1 MIRYLAELERRI
13 LVYDGAMGTS
23 IQNFHLTAEDY
34 GGKEGCNEYL
44 VLVKPEVIEQVHV
57 SYMEA
62 GADVLETDTFGGNR
76 PKLEEYGIGHLT
88 YEQNFK
94 AAQLA
99 RQVADRFSTPEK
111 PRFVAGSMGP
121 TGQLPSSDDPLLSK
135 LGFEDLAA
143 IYEEQAQPLVEGG
156 CDVLLIETSQDIL
169 EVKAAIAG
177 IQRYFGKSGRRVP
190 IQAQVTLDVSGRM
203 LLGTDMGAAIA
214 ILEALPID
222 VIGLNC
228 STGPEHMRAP
238 IQVLSERATKPISIV
253 PNAGLPLNVDGKAV
267 YPLEPAPMAATLRD
281 FVSQYGINLVGGCC
295 GTTPAHIKAIAEAV
309 ADLSPR
315 PKSPSSEP
323 YVASAIASVAL
334 HQDPKPLLVGE
345 RINAQGSR
353 KVKELLLNDD
363 YDGILTVGRNQV
375 EGGAHVLDV
384 CVALTERADEIEQ
397 MRHVVKK
404 LAMGI
409 EAPLMFDSTEPNV
422 LIEAMR
428 HYPGRAI
435 LNSIHLE
442 NGRKRIDTLLPHVL
456 EHGAALVALTI
467 DETGMAKTTE
477 RKLEVAMRIHDIV
490 TEEYGLKPEALIFDA
505 LTFTLATGD
514 PEFRDS
520 ALATIEGIRQIK
532 GSLPGVLT
540 ILGVSNVSF
549 GLTPNARGVLNSV
562 FLHHCV
568 QAGLDLA
575 IVNPAQITPLAEI
588 PEEPRTLAEDM
599 ILNRRPDALQRF
611 IEYFEANQV
620 QTAGNVPVEDPM
632 AGMTSETKIHY
643 QILHRKKDGI
653 ETQIDEAL
661 SRHDP
666 VELLN
671 TVLLPAMKDVG
682 DKFGRGELILPFVL
696 QSAEVMKKAVNHLEQ
711 FLEKKEGYTKGKI
724 VLATVYGDVHD
735 IGKNLVNTILTNN
748 GYTVHDLGKQVPVNT
763 IIEKAIEMQADAI
776 GLSALLVSTSK
787 QMTLCVNELHARGL
801 DFPVLVG
808 GAAINRSFGRRLA
821 IAEDG
826 KPYAAGAFYANDAFE
841 GLSLMDQ
848 LMNNETRETLRARI
862 HAEALEAAS
871 KPKAAATTAAPAI
884 IRSAVRTDVAIPLA
898 PFWGHRLIDDIPLD
912 RVFECLDLK
921 SLFRLSW
928 GGRSTNG
935 PAWEKLL
942 KEDFLPRLE
951 ALKARAKKE
960 GFLKPQVLYGY
971 YPCQAAGNTL
981 LVYESPE
988 SPVVKAQFSFPRQ
1001 PEGEHLCL
1009 ADYFAP
1015 VDSGRMDVVAFQAVT
1030 VGPGST
1036 ELNEKLQAAGDY
1048 SEGYYLHGLSV
1059 EAAEALAEVAH
1070 RHIKAELGMGP
1081 GQGKRYSWGYPAV
1094 PDLDDHAK
1102 LFGLMPIAQM
1112 LGMTLTDA
1120 FQLVPEQSTLAMVLH
1135 HSEAK
1140 YYAIN
1145 AGAGGAVSPHPRL
1158 VKEGV

>member
-1 MIRYLAELERRI
+1 MSRYLSELERRI

-23 IQNFHLTAEDY
+23 IQNFHLTADDY

-44 VLVKPEVIEQVHV
+44 VLVKPEIIEAVHV

-62 GADVLETDTFGGNR
+62 GADVLETDTFGASR
-76 PKLEEYGIGHLT
+76 PKLEEYGLGHLT

-99 RQVADRFSTPEK
+99 RQVADRFSTPER
-111 PRFVAGSMGP
+111 PRFVAGSIGP
-121 TGQLPSSDDPLLSK
+121 TGMLPSSDDPT
-135 LGFEDLAA
+135 LGNISFEELAA
-143 IYEEQAQPLVEGG
+143 IFEEQAQPLVEGG

-177 IQRYFGKSGRRVP
+177 ISRYFKKSGRRVP

-214 ILEALPID
+214 ILEALSID

-238 IQVLSERATKPISIV
+238 LQVLSERATKPISIV
-253 PNAGLPLNVDGKAV
+253 PNAGLPLNIEGKAV
-267 YPLEPAPMAATLRD
+267 YPLEPGPMAALLRD
-281 FVSQYGINLVGGCC
+281 FVVQYGVNMVGGCC
-295 GTTPAHIKAIAEAV
+295 GTTPAHIKAIVEAV
-309 ADLSPR
+309 ADLAPR
-315 PKSPSSEP
+315 AKSPSAEP
-323 YVASAIASVAL
+323 FVASAIASVSL

-353 KVKELLLNDD
+353 KVKALLLDDD
-363 YDGILTVGRNQV
+363 YDGILTVGRDQV
-375 EGGAHVLDV
+375 EGGAHILDI
-384 CVALTERADEIEQ
+384 CVALTERADEVEQ
-397 MRHVVKK
+397 MRRVVKK

-409 EAPLMFDSTEPNV
+409 EAPLMFDSTEPSV

-428 HYPGRAI
+428 AFPGRAI

-442 NGRKRIDTLLPHVL
+442 NGRTRIDTLLPHVL

-477 RKLEVAMRIHDIV
+477 RKLEIARRIHQIV
-490 TEEYGLKPEALIFDA
+490 TEEYGLKSEGLIFDA

-532 GSLPGVLT
+532 EALPGVLT
-540 ILGVSNVSF
+540 VLGVSNVSF
-549 GLTPNARGVLNSV
+549 GLTPSARGVLNSV

-575 IVNPAQITPLAEI
+575 IVNPVHITPLAEI
-588 PEEPRTLAEDM
+588 PEHPRQLAEDM
-599 ILNRRPDALQRF
+599 ILNRRPDSLQRF

-620 QTAGNVPVEDPM
+620 QATGNAPAEDPLKD
-632 AGMTSETKIHY
+632 MTSEEKIHY

-653 ETQIDEAL
+653 EAHIDEAL
-661 SRHDP
+661 NRHDA

-748 GYTVHDLGKQVPVNT
+748 GYTVYDLGKQVPVNT
-763 IIEKAIEMQADAI
+763 IIERAIEVQADAI

-787 QMTLCVNELHARGL
+787 QMTLCVNELHRRAL
-801 DFPVLVG
+801 NFPVLAG
-808 GAAINRSFGRRLA
+808 GAAINRSFGRRLD

-826 KPYAAGAFYANDAFE
+826 LPYAPGAFYANDAFE

-848 LMNNETRETLRARI
+848 LTNKDSREELVARI
-862 HAEALEAAS
+862 HLEALEAAS
-871 KPKAAATTAAPAI
+871 KPKVATATAPAN
-884 IRSAVRTDVAIPLA
+884 IRSAVRTDVLIPTA
-898 PFWGHRLIDDIPLD
+898 PFWGHRLIDNIPLD
-912 RVFECLDLK
+912 RVFDCLDLK

-928 GGRSTNG
+928 GGKSTNG
-935 PAWEKLL
+935 DAWKQLL
-942 KEDFLPRLE
+942 ADDFQPRL
-951 ALKARAKKE
+951 ASLKARAKKE
-960 GFLKPQVLYGY
+960 GFLTPKVIYGY
-971 YPCQAAGNTL
+971 YPCQADGNTL
-981 LVYESPE
+981 LVYESPD
-988 SPVVKAQFSFPRQ
+988 SAIVKAQFSFPRQ
-1001 PEGEHLCL
+1001 GDGEHLCL

-1036 ELNEKLQAAGDY
+1036 MLSEALQASGDY
-1048 SEGYYLHGLSV
+1048 SEGYYVHGLSV
-1059 EAAEALAEVAH
+1059 EAAEAVAEVAH

-1094 PDLDDHAK
+1094 PDLEDHGK
-1102 LFGLMPIAQM
+1102 LFGLMPIEQ
-1112 LGMTLTDA
+1112 LIGMTLTES
-1120 FQLVPEQSTLAMVLH
+1120 FQLVPEQSTVAVILH
-1135 HSEAK
+1135 HPEAK
-1140 YYAIN
+1140 YYAIRTA
-1145 AGAGGAVSPHPRL
+1145 AGEALSPHPRL